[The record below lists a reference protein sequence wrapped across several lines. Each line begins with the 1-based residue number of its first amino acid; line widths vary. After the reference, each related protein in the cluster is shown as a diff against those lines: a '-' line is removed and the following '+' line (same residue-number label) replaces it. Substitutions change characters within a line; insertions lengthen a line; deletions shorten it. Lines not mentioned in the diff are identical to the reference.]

1 MNGIL
6 KKHGSQDRIIA
17 LAGNPN
23 VGKSTVFNSLTGMN
37 QHTGNWPG
45 KTVSLAS
52 GRMRYGGNPYILVD
66 LPGTYSLNSRS
77 REEEVAEEFIQS
89 GQADCVVVVCDGTSL
104 ERNLILALQ
113 VLQRQPQAV
122 VCVNL
127 MDEAERSCI
136 QIDCPALEAALGVP
150 VVATAAGQGRGMAQL
165 RSAIEQ
171 VSSGRRICTR
181 TGFRR
186 IIPPGPGGSG
196 RGCSKTGCPTRREPL
211 SKAAAPAGPAP
222 HQPPDGPAGD
232 VGAAAF
238 GGLADDFR
246 GQLSIP
252 AFAKPVRP
260 RLPLA
265 ARAFHCLGTSLVP
278 VRPSVR
284 RHLRHSCPG
293 DLRHAAAHG
302 HFLSAVHAS
311 GGRGIFAP
319 GRLSPGPRPIPLR
332 RLRQT
337 STDYVYGSGLQ
348 RRRGHRLPDHRLPGS
363 G

>member
-1 MNGIL
+1 
-6 KKHGSQDRIIA
+6 
-17 LAGNPN
+17 
-23 VGKSTVFNSLTGMN
+23 MN

-171 VSSGRRICTR
+171 VSSGRRICTPHR
-181 TGFRR
+181 L
-186 IIPPGPGGSG
+186 PPDYTPRDLVARA

-252 AFAKPVRP
+252 GFCKACSTKA
-260 RLPLA
+260 
-265 ARAFHCLGTSLVP
+265 TSGCTGF
-278 VRPSVR
+278 S
-284 RHLRHSCPG
+284 
-293 DLRHAAAHG
+293 
-302 HFLSAVHAS
+302 
-311 GGRGIFAP
+311 
-319 GRLSPGPRPIPLR
+319 
-332 RLRQT
+332 
-337 STDYVYGSGLQ
+337 
-348 RRRGHRLPDHRLPGS
+348 LPGNFP
-363 G
+363 GTCPALC